1 MLRRITLAA
10 GVAAALWGFLILLAH
25 GGQVQF
31 LGLKLSSRHPLLLF
45 WGGVALLGVHAWLS
59 KPAFAALKGP
69 RDTYLVASRLAS
81 LSAAQASLATAVV
94 AILAGAASV
103 HWGSTVVGG
112 ADSYGYL
119 SQAGLWQ
126 QGELLI
132 HGDVIRQ
139 SPWPLAFETWAPL
152 GYRPAAGRINAVAPL
167 YPPGLPLMM
176 ALFQR
181 LFGYC
186 GAFFIVPISAASAVA
201 LTFVLGLRVFPRPA
215 PALWAALL
223 VAASPVFLFQSMNPM
238 TDVPVVA
245 AWTLVLVLAVADWP
259 LAAGVAMAIALSIR
273 PNLVLV
279 AGAVLVWTA
288 LTDWRVWRSSIGHV
302 PTRTLRLA
310 IGVAPAI
317 IGIAWFNTYLY
328 GSPLVSG
335 YGSLGYLYA
344 LSHVWKNVSQFTTS
358 MFETQTPIVLA
369 SVLFFVAP
377 RWMGDA
383 RIPFPRLLF
392 GAVMLSVV
400 LSYLLYIPFEGW
412 TYLRFLLPMWPVLM
426 LSAAFGLD
434 AASRRW
440 RSIPGTAVA
449 LPQLLALACVALAL
463 WRGVGI
469 AEDRGTFDLWRGE
482 RKYAD
487 VGRYLADHTDPR
499 AAILTFQH
507 SGSIRL
513 YADRLTMRWDQLDVA
528 WLDRAVE
535 HLASIGRHPYIV
547 VDGDERQLFRELFG
561 TLNRLGGLEW
571 TPMAVLQHPPVTI
584 FDAADRRARQTDL
597 ITESGRGP
605 AGWRCTPPQRWPT
618 PLRME

>member
-1 MLRRITLAA
+1 MLRRITLVV
-10 GVAAALWGFLILLAH
+10 GIAAALWGFLILLAH

-31 LGLKLSSRHPLLLF
+31 LGLKLSSWHPLLLF
-45 WGGVALLGVHAWLS
+45 WGGVAILAVYAWMWPPAVGRHVALLS
-59 KPAFAALKGP
+59 TRQAA
-69 RDTYLVASRLAS
+69 A
-81 LSAAQASLATAVV
+81 ATAIV
-94 AILAGAASV
+94 AILASAASV
-103 HWGSTVVGG
+103 HWGSTVAGG

-119 SQAGLWQ
+119 SQAGLWR

-132 HGDVIRQ
+132 RGDIIRH
-139 SPWPLAFETWAPL
+139 SPWPLAIETWAPL
-152 GYRPAAGRINAVAPL
+152 GYRPAAGRIDAVAPL
-167 YPPGLPLMM
+167 YSPGLPLVM

-181 LFGYC
+181 VFGYC
-186 GAFFIVPISAASAVA
+186 GAFFIVPIATAAVVA
-201 LTFVLGLRVFPRPA
+201 LTFVLGLRVFQRPA
-215 PALWAALL
+215 PAFWAALL

-245 AWTLVLVLAVADWP
+245 AWTLVLVLAVAHWP
-259 LAAGVAMAIALSIR
+259 LAAGVAMALALAIR
-273 PNLVLV
+273 PNLILV
-279 AGAVLVWTA
+279 AAAVFVWTA
-288 LTDWRVWRSSIGHV
+288 LTDWRAWRLSIGRV

-310 IGVAPAI
+310 IGVAPAV
-317 IGIAWFNTYLY
+317 IGIAWFNSYLY

-335 YGSLGYLYA
+335 YGSLDYLYSV
-344 LSHVWKNVSQFTTS
+344 SHGWKNVSQFTTR

-392 GAVMLSVV
+392 GGVMLSVA
-400 LSYLLYIPFEGW
+400 LSYLFYIPFEGW

-426 LSAAFGLD
+426 LSTALALD

-440 RSIPGTAVA
+440 TSMTSIQGTAGA
-449 LPQLLALACVALAL
+449 FPQLLVLACVALAV

-499 AAILTFQH
+499 AVILSFQH

-535 HLASIGRHPYIV
+535 YLSSARRHPYIV
-547 VDGDERQLFRELFG
+547 VDGDEAQLFRQLFG
-561 TLNRLGGLEW
+561 TLNQLGGLDW
-571 TPMAVLQHPPVTI
+571 TPMAALQHPPVMI
-584 FDAADRRARQTDL
+584 FDAADRRARHTD
-597 ITESGRGP
+597 IIAESGRGS

-618 PLRME
+618 PSRME